1 MKFLSPKL
9 IELADEF
16 VERCEE
22 FPREPEGYRRYDAAE
37 VARTR
42 MFQIP
47 LDHAKLG
54 IKNGTSLSAK
64 SFRETFLE

>member
-1 MKFLSPKL
+1 MKFLNPKL

-42 MFQIP
+42 MLQIP
-47 LDHAKLG
+47 LDHARQAWNKKWYKL
-54 IKNGTSLSAK
+54 K
-64 SFRETFLE
+64 RQVV